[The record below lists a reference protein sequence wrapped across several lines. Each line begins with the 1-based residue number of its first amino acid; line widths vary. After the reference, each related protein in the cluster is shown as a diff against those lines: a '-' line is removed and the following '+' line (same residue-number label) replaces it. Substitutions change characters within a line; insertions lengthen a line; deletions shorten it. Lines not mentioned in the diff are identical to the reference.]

1 MKGVSLALW
10 SLVAALTLPAYAVD
24 GQRAPSAASAAGA
37 GSGAHPAPPAPSAHL
52 PHPPAPSAHPPGHPP
67 AEQPLTAEVLILHA
81 TNEQKGIDPRI
92 GKLPELGKSPFS
104 NYDSYKVLDRAR
116 LPLKKDAPQH
126 QKLPNGRTLQVRLLD
141 ELGPESVRMSASI
154 NRPNGKEFLPLLEV
168 KAHVGQ
174 AFIVAGQ
181 SHKKGILVLVIRVVK

>member
-1 MKGVSLALW
+1 MKRVSLVFC
-10 SLVAALTLPAYAVD
+10 SLVAALTLPAYAAE
-24 GQRAPSAASAAGA
+24 GNAPSGSPKAPGANSAA
-37 GSGAHPAPPAPSAHL
+37 PAPSAR
-52 PHPPAPSAHPPGHPP
+52 PVP
-67 AEQPLTAEVLILHA
+67 EQPLVAEVLILHA

-104 NYDSYKVLDRAR
+104 NYDSYQVLDRAR
-116 LPLKKDAPQH
+116 LPLKKDAPQNL
-126 QKLPNGRTLQVRLLD
+126 KLPNGRTLQVRLLD
-141 ELGPESVRMSASI
+141 ELGPDSVRLSASI
-154 NRPNGKEFLPLLEV
+154 NRPSGKEFLPLLEV

>member
-1 MKGVSLALW
+1 MKRVSLALC
-10 SLVAALTLPAYAVD
+10 SLVAALTVPAYAAD
-24 GQRAPSAASAAGA
+24 PPKTPSPRASTAAGA
-37 GSGAHPAPPAPSAHL
+37 PGTGSAA
-52 PHPPAPSAHPPGHPP
+52 PAPSAHPPAARPP
-67 AEQPLTAEVLILHA
+67 AEQPLVAEVLILHA

-92 GKLPELGKSPFS
+92 GKLPELGKPPFS
-104 NYDSYKVLDRAR
+104 NYDSYQVLDRAR
-116 LPLKKDAPQH
+116 LPLKKDAPQN

-141 ELGPESVRMSASI
+141 ELGPDTVRLSASI
-154 NRPNGKEFLPLLEV
+154 NRPSGKEFLPLLEV